1 MTSPCD
7 VVNEALDQI
16 GARATVSSFSD
27 PSPAAQAASRVYTPK
42 VQMILRAANWNCA
55 RKQVF
60 LTELKSLYI
69 NGALSVNPPPQPFLF
84 EYLYPSDC
92 LKVRFVPQVLGN
104 QATGTSPPLTTGG
117 GQYPVA
123 PRFARFVP
131 FVVGLDTDASNNPL
145 KVILTNQCKAQ
156 AIYTADISQTPDLW
170 DSQLHAAVVSTI
182 ASFLVNPLARNAA
195 LMSECVGAAT
205 SLLSAARATDGN
217 EALPSQDH
225 MPDWLRIRASGS
237 GFAGGYGG
245 LGVENCAGWDAAT
258 FGNGLSF

>member
-1 MTSPCD
+1 MTSVVD
-7 VVNEALDQI
+7 VCNEALLSI
-16 GARATVSSFSD
+16 GARATISSLSD
-27 PSPAAQAASRVYTPK
+27 PSPAANACALVYTPK

-55 RKQVF
+55 RRQSF

-69 NGALSVNPPPQPFLF
+69 NGAISTNPPPQPFLF

-104 QATGTSPPLTTGG
+104 QLTGTAPPLTTGS

-123 PRFARFVP
+123 PRFTRFVP
-131 FVVGLDTDASNNPL
+131 FVIGIDTDAANNPL

-156 AIYTADISQTPDLW
+156 AIYTADISQVPDLW
-170 DSQLHAAVVSTI
+170 DSQFHAAAVATV
-182 ASFLVNPLARNAA
+182 ASFLVNPLARNSA

-217 EALPSQDH
+217 EALPSQDRI
-225 MPDWLRIRASGS
+225 PDWLRIRSSG
-237 GFAGGYGG
+237 GFGNGYGG
-245 LGVENCAGWDAAT
+245 LGVENCAGWDACT